1 MATDAELQAAL
12 TFGNN
17 NSGVTAKTVNAALLA
32 RIKAGYTSE
41 YAETLRGETVTS
53 DDIACWLWRQ
63 VSGNVTRFENK
74 KRDSDNDAAAVADLT
89 S

>member
-17 NSGVTAKTVNAALLA
+17 HSGTTAKTGNAAQLA
-32 RIKAGYTSE
+32 RSKAWFTATYTDS
-41 YAETLRGETVTS
+41 LGGETVTS

-63 VSGNVTRFENK
+63 VNGQGTRYENQA
-74 KRDSDNDAAAVADLT
+74 RDAANNAAAITDLT

>member
-17 NSGVTAKTVNAALLA
+17 HSGTTAKTVNAAQLA
-32 RIKAGYTSE
+32 RIKAWFTATYTDS
-41 YAETLRGETVTS
+41 LGGETVTS

-63 VSGNVTRFENK
+63 VNGQVTRYENQA
-74 KRDSDNDAAAVADLT
+74 RDAANNAAAITDLT

>member
-17 NSGVTAKTVNAALLA
+17 HSGVTAKTVNAAQLA
-32 RIKAGYTSE
+32 RIKAWFTATYTDS
-41 YAETLRGETVTS
+41 LGGETVTS

-63 VSGNVTRFENK
+63 VNGQVTRYENQA
-74 KRDSDNDAAAVADLT
+74 RDAANNAAAITDLT